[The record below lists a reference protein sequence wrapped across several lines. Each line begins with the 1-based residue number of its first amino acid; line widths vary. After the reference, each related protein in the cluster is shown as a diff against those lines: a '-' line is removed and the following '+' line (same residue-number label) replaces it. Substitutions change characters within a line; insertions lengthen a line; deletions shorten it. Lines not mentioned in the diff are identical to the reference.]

1 MKSDRNLIQVSTEST
16 ISKRLLEV
24 EQPGGS
30 SSLAVVTKDKAI
42 ECTWIRIEVDSVA
55 ELASWSFSSH

>member
-1 MKSDRNLIQVSTEST
+1 MSSEST

-30 SSLAVVTKDKAI
+30 SSLVAVTKGKAI
-42 ECTWIRIEVDSVA
+42 ECTWIRIEEDSA
-55 ELASWSFSSH
+55 TELASWSFSSH